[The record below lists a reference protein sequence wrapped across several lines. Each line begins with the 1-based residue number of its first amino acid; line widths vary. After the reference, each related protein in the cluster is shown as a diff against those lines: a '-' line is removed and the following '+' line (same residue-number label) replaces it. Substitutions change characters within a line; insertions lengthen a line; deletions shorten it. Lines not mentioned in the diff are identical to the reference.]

1 MRVYSTMGGCL
12 LGVNL
17 EGKER
22 NMRLDT
28 FEDIVREA
36 IRKEADA
43 AMFYQM
49 ASERAKPGMDKMF
62 IELAEEEQGHKKM
75 LEELDMAKLR
85 SYEFGKVPDL
95 EISEY
100 LEDLPYSRDMDYPA
114 ILRYAM
120 KSEEKSRN
128 FYLRSAKMCENPDL
142 KKLFQMLAEEEA
154 KHKLRFEKM
163 YEDDVLESTK
173 Y

>member
-1 MRVYSTMGGCL
+1 MGGLL
-12 LGVNL
+12 LGINL
-17 EGKER
+17 ERKER
-22 NMRLDT
+22 DMGLDT

-43 AMFYQM
+43 ATFYQM

-62 IELAEEEQGHKKM
+62 KDLAEEERGHKKM
-75 LEELDMAKLR
+75 LEELDRAKLR
-85 SYEFGKVPDL
+85 SYQFGQVPDL

-100 LEDLPYSRDMDYPA
+100 LEDIPYSRDMDYPD

-120 KSEEKSRN
+120 KSEERSHN
-128 FYLRSAKMCENPDL
+128 FYLRSAKTCENPDL
-142 KKLFQMLAEEEA
+142 KKLFEMLAQEEA
-154 KHKLRFEKM
+154 KHKLTFERM

>member
-1 MRVYSTMGGCL
+1 M
-12 LGVNL
+12 
-17 EGKER
+17 K
-22 NMRLDT
+22 LDT

-49 ASERAKPGMDKMF
+49 ASERAKPGVDKMF
-62 IELAEEEQGHKKM
+62 KELAEEERGHKKM
-75 LEELDMAKLR
+75 LEELDVAKLR
-85 SYEFGKVPDL
+85 SYQLSDVPDL
-95 EISEY
+95 KISDY
-100 LEDLPYSRDMDYPA
+100 LEDIPYSRDMDYPD

-128 FYLRSAKMCENPDL
+128 FYLRSAETCGDSDL
-142 KKLFQMLAEEEA
+142 EKLFRMLAQEEG

>member
-1 MRVYSTMGGCL
+1 LRTDVK
-12 LGVNL
+12 
-17 EGKER
+17 GKER
-22 NMRLDT
+22 DMRLDT
-28 FEDIVREA
+28 FEDIVQQA

-62 IELAEEEQGHKKM
+62 QDLAAEERGHKKM
-75 LEELDMAKLR
+75 LEELDMAKLK
-85 SYEFGKVPDL
+85 SYQFHQVPDL
-95 EISEY
+95 KISEY
-100 LEDLPYSRDMDYPA
+100 LEDIPYSRDMDYQD

-128 FYLRSAKMCENPDL
+128 FYLRSVERCEDADL
-142 KKLFQMLAEEEA
+142 KKLFQMLAQEEA
-154 KHKLRFEKM
+154 KHKLKLEKM
-163 YEDDVLESTK
+163 YEDDILESTK

>member
-1 MRVYSTMGGCL
+1 M
-12 LGVNL
+12 
-17 EGKER
+17 K
-22 NMRLDT
+22 LDT

-43 AMFYQM
+43 AIFYQM
-49 ASERAKPGMDKMF
+49 ASERAKPGVDKMF
-62 IELAEEEQGHKKM
+62 RELAEEERGHKKM
-75 LEELDMAKLR
+75 LEELDVAKLR
-85 SYEFGKVPDL
+85 SYQLSDVPDL
-95 EISEY
+95 KISDY
-100 LEDLPYSRDMDYPA
+100 LEDVPYSRDMDYPD

-128 FYLRSAKMCENPDL
+128 FYLRSVETCGDPDL
-142 KKLFQMLAEEEA
+142 RKLFQMLAQEEA
-154 KHKLRFEKM
+154 KHKLRLEKM

>member
-1 MRVYSTMGGCL
+1 M
-12 LGVNL
+12 
-17 EGKER
+17 K
-22 NMRLDT
+22 LDT

-49 ASERAKPGMDKMF
+49 ASERAKPGVVKMF
-62 IELAEEEQGHKKM
+62 KELAEEERGHKKM
-75 LEELDMAKLR
+75 LEELDVAKLR
-85 SYEFGKVPDL
+85 SYQLSDVPDL
-95 EISEY
+95 KISDY
-100 LEDLPYSRDMDYPA
+100 LEDIPYSRDMDYPD

-128 FYLRSAKMCENPDL
+128 FYLRSAETCGDPDL
-142 KKLFQMLAEEEA
+142 GKLFRMLAQEEG

>member
-1 MRVYSTMGGCL
+1 
-12 LGVNL
+12 
-17 EGKER
+17 
-22 NMRLDT
+22 MRLDT
-28 FEDIVREA
+28 FKDIVQQA

-62 IELAEEEQGHKKM
+62 KELAEEERGHKKM
-75 LEELDMAKLR
+75 LEELDTAKLG
-85 SYEFGKVPDL
+85 SYEFSEVPDL
-95 EISEY
+95 KISEY
-100 LEDLPYSRDMDYPA
+100 LEDIPYSRDMDYQD

-128 FYLRSAKMCENPDL
+128 FYLRSAERCEDPDL
-142 KKLFQMLAEEEA
+142 KKLFQMLAQEEA
-154 KHKLRFEKM
+154 KHKLTFEKI
-163 YEDDVLESTK
+163 YEDEVLESNK

>member
-1 MRVYSTMGGCL
+1 MGGFL
-12 LGVNL
+12 LAINL
-17 EGKER
+17 ETKER
-22 NMRLDT
+22 DMKLDT
-28 FEDIVREA
+28 FKDIVRQA

-62 IELAEEEQGHKKM
+62 KELAEEERGHKKM

-85 SYEFGKVPDL
+85 SYEFGEVPDL
-95 EISEY
+95 KISEY
-100 LEDLPYSRDMDYPA
+100 LEDIPYSRDMDYQD

-120 KSEEKSRN
+120 KSEEKSHN
-128 FYLRSAKMCENPDL
+128 FYLRSAERCEDPEL
-142 KKLFQMLAEEEA
+142 KKLFQMLAREEA
-154 KHKLRFEKM
+154 KHKLKFEKM